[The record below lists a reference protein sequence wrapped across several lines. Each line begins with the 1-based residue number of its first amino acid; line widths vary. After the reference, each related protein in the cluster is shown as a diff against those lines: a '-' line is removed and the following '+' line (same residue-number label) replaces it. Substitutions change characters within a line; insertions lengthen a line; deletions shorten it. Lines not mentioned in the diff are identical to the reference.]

1 MSRPPLRRREFV
13 ALLGSGAAWPL
24 TARAREAAKV
34 PTIGVLWHAGSPDEG
49 QPFFGALR
57 QGFKDLGDIEGQNIR
72 LEHRFPNE
80 VPDRFKSMVAELVAL
95 KVDVIV
101 SAAPASYFVKGVA
114 AETIPHVFMM
124 VGDPVGLGLVESLA
138 RPGGN
143 ATGFSILSVDLT
155 KKRLQFLHDAIPGL
169 SSVGL
174 LIGSG
179 NPTLVAPGRAAI
191 DEAQAAA
198 AELGLTLQIFEAA
211 SVGELD
217 RAFDAASRAGIQGLV
232 IGANGLFYQGK
243 VSSRNLRLR
252 TACRH
257 PCGQGNLW
265 NLVRSYLMGPAWPRS
280 FDVRRYTSTRYS
292 REASPL
298 TSP

>member
-1 MSRPPLRRREFV
+1 
-13 ALLGSGAAWPL
+13 
-24 TARAREAAKV
+24 
-34 PTIGVLWHAGSPDEG
+34 VLWHAGSPDEE
-49 QPFFGALR
+49 QPFFGALQ
-57 QGFKDLGDIEGQNIR
+57 QGFKDLGYIEGQNIR

-143 ATGFSILSVDLT
+143 ATGFSILSVGLT

-191 DEAQAAA
+191 DEAQVAA
-198 AELGLTLQIFEAA
+198 AEVGSALRIFEAQ
-211 SVGELD
+211 SVSGFGE
-217 RAFDAASRAGIQGLV
+217 AFDAMTSAGIEGLLV
-232 IGANGLFYQGK
+232 TASGFFYQQRAAIAK
-243 VSSRNLRLR
+243 LALSHRLPISVWGR
-252 TACRH
+252 ETMA
-257 PCGQGNLW
+257 PDTFMF
-265 NLVRSYLMGPAWPRS
+265 YGPSLAAI
-280 FDVRRYTSTRYS
+280 VRRAPILTSGRHRRRHVRRAARPCSPS
-292 REASPL
+292 RSCASPR
-298 TSP
+298 TPPNGRW